1 MGVPF
6 TVIVAIVTVLLAP
19 ISRFNRARRQ
29 VRIWRFWRVVLAD
42 YAAAGARQ
50 GRDGDRVRRHARSA
64 LDRGYYPACPKSV
77 IFRIL
82 HCNRAPYSFTARCP
96 LVAVSAK
103 LTQILDDA
111 EG

>member
-1 MGVPF
+1 MRAGDETEIAFDGMP
-6 TVIVAIVTVLLAP
+6 ALLSTG
-19 ISRFNRARRQ
+19 ILSRLSA
-29 VRIWRFWRVVLAD
+29 VV
-42 YAAAGARQ
+42 
-50 GRDGDRVRRHARSA
+50 
-64 LDRGYYPACPKSV
+64 
-77 IFRIL
+77 FRIL

>member
-42 YAAAGARQ
+42 YAAAGARR
-50 GRDGDRVRRHARSA
+50 GRDGDRVRRHARFA
-64 LDRGYYPACPKSV
+64 LDRDIVPTVRKGPSQDPALQQSTVFVHRP
-77 IFRIL
+77 L
-82 HCNRAPYSFTARCP
+82 P

-111 EG
+111 ED